1 MIDLFLQYAADHC
14 MDEKLSAAIAGV
26 LDSAGRGRAD
36 LVETAERA
44 VQADPTSS
52 FSFDAAGFATLRVG
66 DESWQAGRFETPSI
80 AELRQRV
87 REPGGG
93 GDRVRLWV
101 LDGAGAATDIGG
113 LQATA
118 APGTLF
124 QAASQFN
131 CLESPGPYVTP
142 VVQYFR
148 DNTQG
153 PRASISAFPGTLLR
167 HYAAPRNGDGRFVQ
181 TDADQVNLLDSVF
194 GPEVAQVQS
203 GYLMGRNVRDAAGLV
218 AALTSNFESIRVGV
232 HEGVQVV
239 LGYDFEGSV
248 DDSETRRIAQVDG
261 GGRRIWR
268 RRIERRRIRRGV
280 SAVVAGGVSG
290 DVARGRG
297 ASSAVGGVDADRG
310 WSLRE
315 SGVVDLA
322 GDSVG
327 GCGGCALGF
336 RRIGRGCER
345 TESWGS
351 FAAGANFGRGAGAW
365 RGGVGLWADGIAGGV
380 LVNGSGGCLMEGD
393 CRSSGG

>member
-1 MIDLFLQYAADHC
+1 

-248 DDSETRRIAQVDG
+248 DDSETRRIAQVFT
-261 GGRRIWR
+261 
-268 RRIERRRIRRGV
+268 
-280 SAVVAGGVSG
+280 STVAGGGYGGGGLSG
-290 DVARGRG
+290 VEFEGACRQLLRAAYLGTLLAAVALRQRLVVLTLIG
-297 ASSAVGGVDADRG
+297 GGVFGNPVSLIWQAIRWAVAEVAPLASGELDVVVNGRNLGDHLPRERILEGVRERG
-310 WSLRE
+310 
-315 SGVVDLA
+315 GAVLA
-322 GDSVG
+322 
-327 GCGGCALGF
+327 
-336 RRIGRGCER
+336 
-345 TESWGS
+345 
-351 FAAGANFGRGAGAW
+351 FGRTALPEVFW
-365 RGGVGLWADGIAGGV
+365 
-380 LVNGSGGCLMEGD
+380 
-393 CRSSGG
+393 